1 MFSRLLSAN
10 QRIQTLKYLKESRT
24 YIFEIKKQVVD
35 ILYILTNNISIS
47 LFRNRIYSD
56 SVLIF

>member
-24 YIFEIKKQVVD
+24 YIFEIKKQVAD

-47 LFRNRIYSD
+47 LSNS
-56 SVLIF
+56 SV

>member
-24 YIFEIKKQVVD
+24 YIFEIKKQVAD